1 MSKSLSSPRRTLV
14 SLAILKTNA
23 DKAET
28 DYVDFL
34 SPFVSYVLD
43 KNRQV
48 IISPAEVKKMLLSEF
63 GLDIPSS
70 SIEFI
75 LTRLRK
81 AGVLIK
87 EHETLRL
94 ADRVEIKD
102 VKAIQS
108 QKNKEIDSILEYLVE
123 FVSKQ
128 HHVTWSTADA
138 IDALLN
144 YLSVYSVPCLE
155 TFLSS
160 TSLPNLSNTREE
172 NTCYLVNSFIRHLH
186 ENRLGL
192 MRQLVDLVKGM
203 MFANALLY
211 EDIPNLASKL
221 KDATFYLDTPL
232 LMDLLGFGDD
242 YSKESLVEMVSL
254 VQKLGGIFAI
264 FEHTYVELEAVV
276 ASGLASSDNPNI
288 DKSSVLVRSLR
299 SQHRSKSDLKLKADQ
314 IDENLR
320 TLNISIKP
328 NVVREDKYQIDEEKL
343 AAMLKK
349 KPGYRHENTLQRDV
363 DSISFVYQL
372 RKGNQVNKIERC
384 RSVLVTT
391 NEKVIRTAY
400 RFGQEESLDGLV
412 PSVISAYALTNL
424 AWLKAPL
431 EKPDLPELEIM
442 SFCYS
447 SLVPSDSFWNSFLKE
462 LDRLESMGELAPL
475 DCDLLRT
482 DPKVYRELMDV
493 TVGLEQNITPKT
505 IDEVLN
511 RVTQEQKEILATMER
526 EKQEALAVKDDRIG
540 ELEKTVKTL
549 QEIEKDKENEQR
561 SKIHQRAEKS
571 GQRVAQVVFV
581 MLCAMVFVGA
591 LFSSLILTVW
601 SSLPKYWLIVTLPF
615 GVIGVLG
622 IVVGV
627 SVKSIS
633 AGLET
638 WITKRKEDSLLRVAC
653 LTKVVD
659 DE

>member
-1 MSKSLSSPRRTLV
+1 MSKSLPSPRRTLV

-34 SPFVSYVLD
+34 APFVSYVLD

-48 IISPAEVKKMLLSEF
+48 VISPAEVKKMLLSEF

-108 QKNKEIDSILEYLVE
+108 QKNKEIDIILEYLVE

-128 HHVTWSTADA
+128 HHVTWSTEDA

-160 TSLPNLSNTREE
+160 TSLPNLPNTRE
-172 NTCYLVNSFIRHLH
+172 NSCYLVNSFIRHLH

-192 MRQLVDLVKGM
+192 MGQLVDLVKGM

-232 LMDLLGFGDD
+232 LVGLLGFGDD

-254 VQKLGGIFAI
+254 VQKLGGNFSI

-288 DKSSVLVRSLR
+288 DKSSALVRSLR
-299 SQHRSKSDLKLKADQ
+299 SQHRSRSDLKLNADQ

-328 NVVREDKYQIDEEKL
+328 NVVRENKYQIDEIKL

-349 KPGYRHENTLQRDV
+349 KPGYRYENTMQRDV

-372 RKGNQVNKIERC
+372 RKGNQVSKIERC

-400 RFGQEESLDGLV
+400 WFGQEESLDGLV

-462 LDRLESMGELAPL
+462 LDRLESSGELAPL

-493 TVGLEQNITPKT
+493 TVGLEQNITSKT

-511 RVTQEQKEILATMER
+511 RVTQEQKELLAKVER

-549 QEIEKDKENEQR
+549 QEIEKDKEKEQR
-561 SKIHQRAEKS
+561 YRIRQRAEKS
-571 GQRVAQVVFV
+571 GQWVALVVFV
-581 MLCAMVFVGA
+581 ILCAMVLVGA

-615 GVIGVLG
+615 VVIGVLG

-627 SVKSIS
+627 SVKSLS

-638 WITKRKEDSLLRVAC
+638 WITDRKEDGLLRVAC
-653 LTKVVD
+653 LTK
-659 DE
+659 EIENE